1 MLYCQTPLSR
11 AIESAFYNL
20 DKTTA
25 SWIISN
31 ENEEEIFMKSEQ
43 TMKNT
48 DDLPL
53 SDELVS
59 AYLHDN
65 PEFFSRN
72 NELMTSLRLSDNQR
86 GTVSLVE
93 RQQQQLR
100 QKVHS
105 LEDEITQLMSVA
117 SHNESLFMLYSDLYL
132 RLIDCQSANEL
143 LDCLT
148 QTTTELLSLSA
159 FKLWLVKAVD
169 VEHDSLSNNDCL
181 GVMQNRLSKS
191 DYYFGRLQQSEQELI
206 FNKNCTGSVVLVKL
220 NHNDQELGFLAI
232 SSDDAHHFDPRM
244 DTLLLSQFKRL
255 VAKLLQQQLAL

>member
-1 MLYCQTPLSR
+1 
-11 AIESAFYNL
+11 
-20 DKTTA
+20 
-25 SWIISN
+25 
-31 ENEEEIFMKSEQ
+31 MKSEQ
-43 TMKNT
+43 TKMNT

-53 SDELVS
+53 TDDLVS

-72 NELMTSLRLSDNQR
+72 NELMTSLRLLDTQR

-100 QKVHS
+100 QKVHN

-132 RLIDCQSANEL
+132 RLLDCQSASEL
-143 LDCLT
+143 LDCLV

-159 FKLWLVKAVD
+159 FKLWLVKPVD
-169 VEHDSLSNNDCL
+169 VEHDSLSSNDCL
-181 GVMQNRLSKS
+181 GVMQNRLLNG
-191 DYYFGRLQQSEQELI
+191 DYYFGRLQQSEQQLI
-206 FNKNCTGSVVLVKL
+206 FSHNCTGSVVLVKL
-220 NHNDQELGFLAI
+220 THDDKELGFLAI

-255 VAKLLQQQLAL
+255 VAKLLQQHLAL

>member
-1 MLYCQTPLSR
+1 VK
-11 AIESAFYNL
+11 N
-20 DKTTA
+20 
-25 SWIISN
+25 
-31 ENEEEIFMKSEQ
+31 IFMKSEQ
-43 TMKNT
+43 TMT
-48 DDLPL
+48 PIDELPL
-53 SDELVS
+53 TDELVS
-59 AYLHDN
+59 AYLQDN

-72 NELMTSLRLSDNQR
+72 NELMTSLRLSDTQR

-100 QKVHS
+100 QKVHG

-132 RLIDCQSANEL
+132 RLIDCQSASEL
-143 LDCLT
+143 LDCLS
-148 QTTTELLSLSA
+148 QATTELLSLSA

-169 VEHDSLSNNDCL
+169 VEHASLSSNDCF
-181 GVMQNRLSKS
+181 GVMQNRLSTS
-191 DYYFGRLQQSEQELI
+191 DYYFGRLQQSEQQLI
-206 FNKNCTGSVVLVKL
+206 FSQNCSGSVVLIKL
-220 NHNDQELGFLAI
+220 IHEEKALGFLAI

>member
-1 MLYCQTPLSR
+1 
-11 AIESAFYNL
+11 
-20 DKTTA
+20 
-25 SWIISN
+25 
-31 ENEEEIFMKSEQ
+31 MKSEQ
-43 TMKNT
+43 TIMNT

-53 SDELVS
+53 TDELVS
-59 AYLHDN
+59 AYLQDN

-72 NELMTSLRLSDNQR
+72 NELMTGLRLTDSQR

-100 QKVHS
+100 QKVHN

-132 RLIDCQSANEL
+132 RLIDCTSANEL
-143 LDCLT
+143 LDCLA

-159 FKLWLVKAVD
+159 FKLYLVD
-169 VEHDSLSNNDCL
+169 SVEVAHDSLSENDCQ
-181 GVMQNRLSKS
+181 GVMQNRLEKS
-191 DYYFGRLQQSEQELI
+191 DYYFGRLQQSEQQMI
-206 FNKNCTGSVVLVKL
+206 FSKNCTGSVVLVKL
-220 NHNDQELGFLAI
+220 THDEKELGFLAI

-255 VAKLLQQQLAL
+255 VAKLLKQHLAI